1 MFLGAKAFNQPIGSW
16 DVRRPASTRASLL
29 IEDSSTIVAR
39 PNASSGPARAAAA
52 VAPRASLPCAGARDR
67 HVRAAQVSGV
77 TSTRYMF
84 REARAFDQDI
94 GSWDVRD
101 PRRLERAF
109 P

>member
-1 MFLGAKAFNQPIGSW
+1 MCG
-16 DVRRPASTRASLL
+16 
-29 IEDSSTIVAR
+29 E
-39 PNASSGPARAAAA
+39 
-52 VAPRASLPCAGARDR
+52 RDR

-77 TSTRYMF
+77 TSMRHMF
-84 REARAFDQDI
+84 REARAFNQDI